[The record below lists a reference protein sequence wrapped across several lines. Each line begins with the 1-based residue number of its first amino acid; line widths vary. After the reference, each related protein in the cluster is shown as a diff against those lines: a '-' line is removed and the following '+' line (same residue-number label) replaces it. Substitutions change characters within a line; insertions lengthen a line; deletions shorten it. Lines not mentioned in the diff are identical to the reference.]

1 MKERFDEKLIK
12 KCRWIS
18 RRHKWAVKPVT
29 WYMLAVLSVYHTGRW
44 IGRNGKR
51 LSCAGLLLLFLTV
64 GSSFAVVRE
73 AESPLQEKNPEENGI
88 QLTEEQEIDSG
99 EVASIGADTIEK
111 TDDVALLD
119 EEDLTLY
126 TLDEILSNSTV
137 PEDYEQ
143 IRKEEAEDKTG
154 LPSTYEEAQ
163 ADWRLLLVNKQ
174 HSIPDDY
181 EFPLGTIS
189 GSMQCDARVLEQ
201 LLLMMQAAKDDGVD
215 LVICSPYRDFNR
227 QTYLFNR
234 KITRYM
240 NAGMSYMDAYKEA
253 SIAVTSP
260 NASEHRLGLAFDF
273 YSSSYRNLNEG
284 FADTE
289 TGKWLKEH
297 SYEYGFVLRY
307 PKGKEYIT
315 GIEFEPWHFRYVG
328 VDAATYMTTHELTL
342 EEFWEEY

>member
-12 KCRWIS
+12 KCRRIS

-51 LSCAGLLLLFLTV
+51 LSCAGLLLFFLTV

-126 TLDEILSNSTV
+126 TLDEILLNSTV

-163 ADWRLLLVNKQ
+163 ADWRLLLGNKQ
-174 HSIPDDY
+174 HSIPDDMSSRWAP
-181 EFPLGTIS
+181 FP
-189 GSMQCDARVLEQ
+189 
-201 LLLMMQAAKDDGVD
+201 AA
-215 LVICSPYRDFNR
+215 CSAMP
-227 QTYLFNR
+227 
-234 KITRYM
+234 
-240 NAGMSYMDAYKEA
+240 GC
-253 SIAVTSP
+253 
-260 NASEHRLGLAFDF
+260 
-273 YSSSYRNLNEG
+273 LNS
-284 FADTE
+284 F
-289 TGKWLKEH
+289 
-297 SYEYGFVLRY
+297 F
-307 PKGKEYIT
+307 
-315 GIEFEPWHFRYVG
+315 
-328 VDAATYMTTHELTL
+328 
-342 EEFWEEY
+342 

>member
-137 PEDYEQ
+137 P
-143 IRKEEAEDKTG
+143 R
-154 LPSTYEEAQ
+154 
-163 ADWRLLLVNKQ
+163 
-174 HSIPDDY
+174 
-181 EFPLGTIS
+181 IS
-189 GSMQCDARVLEQ
+189 SL
-201 LLLMMQAAKDDGVD
+201 
-215 LVICSPYRDFNR
+215 IF
-227 QTYLFNR
+227 
-234 KITRYM
+234 
-240 NAGMSYMDAYKEA
+240 SY
-253 SIAVTSP
+253 S
-260 NASEHRLGLAFDF
+260 
-273 YSSSYRNLNEG
+273 
-284 FADTE
+284 
-289 TGKWLKEH
+289 
-297 SYEYGFVLRY
+297 
-307 PKGKEYIT
+307 
-315 GIEFEPWHFRYVG
+315 
-328 VDAATYMTTHELTL
+328 
-342 EEFWEEY
+342 